1 LARILIVDGD
11 PASRESLERALLD
24 EGLDVAVAADAEA
37 AWDAFTAFDPQ
48 VAVLGRRLPRT
59 DVEELIIRMRR
70 GAPDIVFASPLEP
83 FPEMAR
89 RLRIRLGAPAPRP
102 VAASPGA
109 PSPGTARVL
118 ARPPVESGQLAFG
131 SLAELLARLWRAGAD
146 GIVALDGPAGANWIF
161 LLRGTPVAVQVA
173 GAAPGTGL
181 ERGIASLCSR
191 ADGPFGFHPGS
202 DFAADVR
209 GERTPA
215 LAPLLAGLRLA
226 ADEPSFATSLDGC
239 RGSLAQC
246 AASSGSVLRE
256 LALGPEDASTVKALD
271 GSVPVDALLR
281 GPGRPASLLWF
292 LLRTGGAQL
301 VAPAAA
307 TRAAPG
313 PLAPG

>member
-11 PASRESLERALLD
+11 PASRDSLERALGD

-37 AWDAFTAFDPQ
+37 AWEAFSAFEPQ
-48 VAVLGRRLPRT
+48 VAILGRRLPRT

-70 GAPDIVFASPLEP
+70 AAPEIAFVSPIEP
-83 FPEMAR
+83 FAEMAR
-89 RLRIRLGAPAPRP
+89 RLRIRLGASAPRP
-102 VAASPGA
+102 VAAVPGA
-109 PSPGTARVL
+109 PSAGTARVL

-131 SLAELLARLWRAGAD
+131 SLADLLSRLWRAGAD
-146 GIVALDGPAGANWIF
+146 GIVALDGPAGPDWIF
-161 LLRGTPVAVQVA
+161 LLRGTPVAVHVA
-173 GAAPGTGL
+173 GIAPAVGL
-181 ERGIASLCSR
+181 ERGLASLCAR
-191 ADGPFGFHPGS
+191 AEGPFGFHPGS

-226 ADEPSFATSLDGC
+226 ADEPSFAASLDGC
-239 RGSLAQC
+239 RARRVRC

-256 LALGPEDASTVKALD
+256 LALAPDDTATVAAMD
-271 GSVPVDALLR
+271 GTVPVDELLR

-301 VAPAAA
+301 AGPAEA

-313 PLAPG
+313 RLAPG